1 MGRKWGNKQWYEYHK
16 SKAAEAGVQIYAASE
31 KNALDAIDKKI
42 SELQKKLEQL
52 SATISGLSG
61 LISILVPNQ
70 TTREI
75 SVIRKSLEDL
85 YFQRSTLHLAARE
98 KIEKAAARGINE
110 YHIKREIRAD
120 EEIAAA
126 KEKRIRYLE
135 RSPAIRSAQSAIKEH
150 LIAKHLET
158 GPIICYYCNVS
169 LEPEEVQIE
178 HKLPVV
184 RGGTNSRKN
193 LELACSTC
201 NLRKGTKTEP
211 EFRRYLE
218 QKR

>member
-1 MGRKWGNKQWYEYHK
+1 VGRKWGNKQWYEYHK
-16 SKAAEAGVQIYAASE
+16 GKAAEAGIQAYANSE
-31 KNALDAIDKKI
+31 KNALDIIDGKI
-42 SELQKKLEQL
+42 SELQRKQEKL
-52 SATISGLSG
+52 SSTLSG
-61 LISILVPNQ
+61 WTGLLSLIVPNQ

-75 SVIRKSLEDL
+75 SVIRKSLEEL
-85 YFQRSTLHLAARE
+85 YFQRANLHASSRE
-98 KIEKAAARGINE
+98 KINNAAARGVND
-110 YHIKREIRAD
+110 YHARREIKA
-120 EEIAAA
+120 EEEANAA
-126 KEKRIRYLE
+126 KERRIRYLE

-150 LIAKHLET
+150 LIAMNLEV
-158 GPIICYYCNVS
+158 GQIVCYYCSVS
-169 LEPEEVQIE
+169 LEPEEVHIE

-193 LELACSTC
+193 LALACSTC